1 VKPVLA
7 QAGNGNPGAA
17 VDTGLHRYDELI
29 SGTGNGLAHG
39 YMDVDLDIVWAIVS
53 CSAWCSSPRRKNAL
67 KVKNTFNKGPA
78 AARCSIKEN
87 LEGRGVAEANPV
99 FALTVAIK
107 RIWAIRPPVLIRCN
121 SA

>member
-1 VKPVLA
+1 M
-7 QAGNGNPGAA
+7 A

-39 YMDVDLDIVWAIVS
+39 YMDVDLDIVWAIVL
-53 CSAWCSSPRRKNAL
+53 ARRGVLHLAERYTL
-67 KVKNTFNKGPA
+67 KVKKTFNKGPA

-87 LEGRGVAEANPV
+87 LEGRGVAGANPV

-107 RIWAIRPPVLIRCN
+107 RIWANVSAIRRTNEYTP
-121 SA
+121 SGT